1 MIGFLKPSSGTAYIQ
16 GMDIRTEM
24 DRIYSCMGVCPQ
36 HEYVYFSQA
45 SLSQT
50 FGFFSQR
57 QFLICGMLLLL
68 CSLLWGQ
75 LTGREHLLFY
85 GRLKNLKGT
94 ELFSVS
100 YATFY

>member
-36 HEYVYFSQA
+36 HECVYFSQA

-50 FGFFSQR
+50 FGFFFPKAVSDLWDAAVAV
-57 QFLICGMLLLL
+57 QFAV
-68 CSLLWGQ
+68 
-75 LTGREHLLFY
+75 
-85 GRLKNLKGT
+85 GT
-94 ELFSVS
+94 TDWS
-100 YATFY
+100 